1 MSLCVPPKP
10 TFCVCGHAR
19 RLPRKVCGTVA
30 TNGTTG
36 LAACVFYHQRV
47 LGSGSSLFFAS
58 PKNDIKAMTPMND
71 SKRAPLPSAEEEED
85 PQTNLKDASVTFPDM
100 PTANCKWEE
109 EACQRCI
116 GGTTALTTR
125 VLCSFFFDANSC
137 IQQ

>member
-1 MSLCVPPKP
+1 MYHQSQRFVFVDMQGVCRERCPAPVQP
-10 TFCVCGHAR
+10 TAQRGW
-19 RLPRKVCGTVA
+19 RL
-30 TNGTTG
+30 
-36 LAACVFYHQRV
+36 VFVYHQRV